1 MKKYYKTE
9 FEVGGKTLTLEINKV
24 AMRANTSVI
33 ARYGDTE
40 VLATVISGKPSN
52 QGFFPLTIDFV
63 ERLYAGGIIKGS
75 RWVKREGRPTDEAI
89 LTSRLIDRSM
99 RPLFPKDYLNEV
111 QIMVTL
117 LSTDGENDHDVL
129 SLIAVS
135 AALHVSSIPW
145 NGPIGAARMGYIT
158 KDDLGLV
165 VNPETS
171 QMEFSHLDLVVSGNK
186 DGVVM
191 IEAGSKQLPEDK
203 MKKAVE
209 AAITEVEKIATEIE
223 KIRKEIGQEKMTYV
237 PHIVDT
243 NFTATVD
250 KDHGKEINELL
261 LTKDSLTLPKQDEI
275 EDLKAKLAVEYAE
288 NPNKGQI
295 GEIVEYLFKK
305 YTRKLVLEKKER
317 IDGRK
322 IDEIRPI
329 TCEVGLLPRTHGSAI
344 FQRGLTQV
352 LSVVTLASGS
362 LEQWI
367 ETAEGMEEKRY
378 LHHYS
383 DPPYAQGETGR
394 TGALGR
400 REIGHGALAE
410 RAIIPVV
417 PKQEIFPYA
426 IRVVSEVLSS
436 NGSTSMG
443 STCGSTLA
451 LMDAGVPIT
460 APVAGVAM
468 GLIAESQKEYTILT
482 DLSGFEDFYGNMDFK
497 VAGTQM
503 GITAIQLDVKL
514 GGAFPGLSLKMI
526 EETLDLARVGRLAIL
541 EKMIAIMPQSRRN
554 VSQYAPKVVT
564 VKIPVEKIGE
574 VIGPGG
580 KIIKNIIATT
590 GADVNVEDDG
600 TVSISAVS
608 EEAVLKAKTWVEGLT
623 RELTVGE
630 EFEGEVKRILP
641 FGAFVELTPGKEGLV
656 HVSKMSN
663 DFVSD
668 PAEVVNIGDK
678 VKVKIHEID
687 EMGRVNL
694 IMDGVDPNKASSS
707 SPRPPMGGGG
717 FRPRPPMGGGFRP
730 RPPMGGGQ
738 GSFSN
743 PRPYRGGKR
752 DR

>member
-99 RPLFPKDYLNEV
+99 RPLFPKDYLNGV

-171 QMEFSHLDLVVSGNK
+171 QMEFSDLDLVVSGNK

-322 IDEIRPI
+322 IYEIRPI

-417 PKQEIFPYA
+417 PKQEIFPYT

-451 LMDAGVPIT
+451 LMDAGVPIK
-460 APVAGVAM
+460 APVSGIAM
-468 GLIAESQKEYTILT
+468 GLVLDIASVNFKILS
-482 DLSGFEDFYGNMDFK
+482 DIQGIEDGNGHMDFK
-497 VAGTQM
+497 VAGTKD
-503 GITAIQLDVKL
+503 GITALQLDIKVK
-514 GGAFPGLSLKMI
+514 GLTVEILSAALEQAK
-526 EETLDLARVGRLAIL
+526 AGRLFIL
-541 EKMIAIMPQSRRN
+541 EKMLSAIPEPRKEMSPF
-554 VSQYAPKVVT
+554 APRIT
-564 VKIPVEKIGE
+564 SFYINPEKIRE

-580 KIIKNIIATT
+580 KVINTIIAET
-590 GADVNVEDDG
+590 GVKIDIEDDG
-600 TVSISAVS
+600 LVMVTSNNEEGSKKAVDWIKNL
-608 EEAVLKAKTWVEGLT
+608 V
-623 RELTVGE
+623 REVAVGE
-630 EFEGEVKRILP
+630 EFEGKVVKILD
-641 FGAFVELTPGKEGLV
+641 FGAFVQILPGQDGMIHISELENHRVEKVT
-656 HVSKMSN
+656 
-663 DFVSD
+663 D
-668 PAEVVNIGDK
+668 VVNIGDTVR
-678 VKVKIHEID
+678 VKVINVD
-687 EMGRVNL
+687 EMGRINL
-694 IMDGVDPNKASSS
+694 SRKALLPGYNPSQGSDRGQ
-707 SPRPPMGGGG
+707 RPPRSGG
-717 FRPRPPMGGGFRP
+717 RP
-730 RPPMGGGQ
+730 
-738 GSFSN
+738 
-743 PRPYRGGKR
+743 GGKPNL
-752 DR
+752 DRFVQR

>member
-40 VLATVISGKPSN
+40 ILATVISGKPSN

-75 RWVKREGRPTDEAI
+75 RWVKREGRPTDGAI
-89 LTSRLIDRSM
+89 LTSRLIDRSI

-117 LSTDGENDHDVL
+117 LSTDGENDHDIL

-145 NGPIGAARMGYIT
+145 NGPIGAMRIGYIT
-158 KDDLGLV
+158 QPEEGLV
-165 VNPETS
+165 VNPVTS
-171 QMEFSHLDLVVSGNK
+171 QMEFSDLDLVIAGNK

-191 IEAGSKQLPEDK
+191 IEAGGKQLPEDK
-203 MKKAVE
+203 MKKAM
-209 AAITEVEKIATEIE
+209 AKAIAEVERIAKEIE
-223 KIRKEIGQEKMTYV
+223 KIKDEIGQTKMAYE
-237 PHIVDT
+237 PHVTDADLLTTI
-243 NFTATVD
+243 D
-250 KDHGKEINELL
+250 KDHGKEINDLL
-261 LTKDSLTLPKQDEI
+261 MTKDALSLPSEGEI
-275 EDLKAKLAVEYAE
+275 EDLKAKMAVEYAD
-288 NPNKGQI
+288 NPNKNQI
-295 GEIVEYLFKK
+295 GEIVETLFKK
-305 YTRKLVLEKKER
+305 YTRKLVLEKNKR
-317 IDGRK
+317 IDGRE
-322 IDEIRPI
+322 IDEVRPI
-329 TCEVGLLPRTHGSAI
+329 TCEVGLLPRTHGSAL

-394 TGALGR
+394 TGSLGR

-410 RAIIPVV
+410 RAITPVI
-417 PKQEIFPYA
+417 PKQDIFPYT

-451 LMDAGVPIT
+451 LMDSGVPIT

-468 GLIAESQKEYTILT
+468 GLVAESQKSYVILT

-497 VAGTQM
+497 VAGTET

-514 GGAFPGLSLKMI
+514 NGEFKGLTLSMI
-526 EETLDLARVGRLAIL
+526 EEILDRARVGRLFIM
-541 EKMIAIMPQSRRN
+541 EKMLAIMPQSRKN

-580 KIIKNIIATT
+580 KVIKNIIEKRET
-590 GADVNVEDDG
+590 
-600 TVSISAVS
+600 ISQ
-608 EEAVLKAKTWVEGLT
+608 
-623 RELTVGE
+623 
-630 EFEGEVKRILP
+630 
-641 FGAFVELTPGKEGLV
+641 
-656 HVSKMSN
+656 
-663 DFVSD
+663 
-668 PAEVVNIGDK
+668 
-678 VKVKIHEID
+678 KIF
-687 EMGRVNL
+687 L
-694 IMDGVDPNKASSS
+694 
-707 SPRPPMGGGG
+707 
-717 FRPRPPMGGGFRP
+717 FL
-730 RPPMGGGQ
+730 
-738 GSFSN
+738 
-743 PRPYRGGKR
+743 
-752 DR
+752 